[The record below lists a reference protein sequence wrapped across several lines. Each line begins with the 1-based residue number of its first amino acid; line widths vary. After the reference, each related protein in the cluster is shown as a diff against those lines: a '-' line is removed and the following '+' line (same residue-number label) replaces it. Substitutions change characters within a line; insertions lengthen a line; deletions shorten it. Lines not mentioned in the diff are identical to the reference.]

1 MNKDLNKCRPLDV
14 HRWSDYPEV
23 NSFIQTIYEV
33 LEEDTKKLSK
43 TDKMLIK
50 VVALDLFVLWT
61 NDPSMVLMF
70 SRDNNAYKAKS
81 RYSSLH
87 IGKKVIALIDRLK
100 VCGLVH
106 QKIGFQDRVTGS
118 AFRSRLWPSDLLISM
133 FEGTSINELSIG
145 DHEGRETVILRDED
159 KADFDYDETDFT
171 RETRTL
177 LGRYNALLARTHI
190 DIHTLEEPSLWVG
203 SGKKRKRIPIGQ
215 HNKFVRRVFNNSS
228 FDEGGRFYG
237 GWWQQCP
244 KEMREYIFIE
254 GSYTSEID
262 YSGIHLVLMYAKL
275 GVDYWEEIGDDPYQI
290 PAPSWWP
297 ETMKLREVAKKLLLI
312 AINANDET
320 TAYSAFRDKSPSGSQ
335 EKKMTNDQLSELLE
349 RLKLKHSGIADQ
361 LASGAG
367 IFLMKTDSEITSK
380 IIAHFVH
387 LDVPIL
393 TIHDSYIVPIGY
405 EYELEEVM
413 KQAFAEITGQPNA
426 RIKSVRE
433 LPHEVEPL
441 PDDYVPPITTDRYKN
456 SLAEFRHFH
465 DLPDIPPWRESA
477 RDRLHAQGVVELY

>member
-1 MNKDLNKCRPLDV
+1 MTQDLNKCRPLDV
-14 HRWSDYPEV
+14 HRWSDHSEV
-23 NSFIQTIYEV
+23 NDFIQTIYEA
-33 LEEDTKKLSK
+33 LEGVTKLSNI
-43 TDKMLIK
+43 DKKLIK
-50 VVALDLFVLWT
+50 VVVLDLFVLWK

-81 RYSSLH
+81 RYSSLY
-87 IGKKVIALIDRLK
+87 IGKKVITLIDRLK

-106 QKIGFQDRVTGS
+106 QKIGFQDRATGS
-118 AFRSRLWPSDLLISM
+118 AFRSRLWSSDLLIAM
-133 FEGTSINELSIG
+133 FEGTSIHELSIG
-145 DHEGRETVILRDED
+145 DHEGRETVILRDEN

-203 SGKKRKRIPIGQ
+203 SGKKRKRILIGQ
-215 HNKFVRRVFNNSS
+215 HNKFVRRVFNNSN
-228 FDEGGRFYG
+228 FGEGGRFYG
-237 GWWQQCP
+237 GWWQRCP

-290 PAPSWWP
+290 PAPSWWS
-297 ETMKLREVAKKLLLI
+297 ETINLRDVAKKLLLI
-312 AINANDET
+312 AINAGDET
-320 TAYSAFRDKSPSGSQ
+320 KAYLAFRNKSPNGSE

-349 RLKLKHSGIADQ
+349 ALKLKHSRIADQ

-367 IFLMKTDSEITSK
+367 IFLMNTDSEVTSK
-380 IIAHFVH
+380 IISHFVE

-393 TIHDSYIVPIGY
+393 TIHDSYIVPMGY
-405 EYELEEVM
+405 EYELLEVM
-413 KQAFAEITGQPNA
+413 KHAFAEVTGQPNA
-426 RIKSVRE
+426 RFEPVRG
-433 LPHEVEPL
+433 LPHEAEQL
-441 PDDYVPPITTDRYKN
+441 PDDYPVPVTTDRYRK
-456 SLAEFRHFH
+456 SLAEFRQFH
-465 DLPDIPPWRESA
+465 DLPDFPHWHDGAVEN
-477 RDRLHAQGVVELY
+477 LHARGIWELY